1 MMSPRRRQS
10 ATAGPAPAGPRHQVG
25 RTGWAAGHGC
35 LRGSYEARSPPG
47 PLCRAPGRFTR
58 DWVFVYF
65 YSQSIHTTLSSVARR
80 RLSTRAGLQTVSR
93 PDIAIDLH
101 THRPRL
107 AWACLHCLSLISAWS
122 DVAPPLATC
131 CLLAALRPEPQISQP
146 SADPCLS
153 CRLALSCSP
162 VLRIVR
168 SCAWCDVCAPR
179 PRATASQP
187 PVPPAQHSSLPH
199 RPAPAHSPPRQTTL
213 SPNIFPHHLPPSP
226 LTSHSPPHIP
236 TSHTISA

>member
-1 MMSPRRRQS
+1 MVASGAPTRRGPRRGPCAGLPAGLL
-10 ATAGPAPAGPRHQVG
+10 ATGFSCISTHRVSIRPSHPSPDAVSRLAPASRLFLV
-25 RTGWAAGHGC
+25 RI
-35 LRGSYEARSPPG
+35 LR
-47 PLCRAPGRFTR
+47 
-58 DWVFVYF
+58 
-65 YSQSIHTTLSSVARR
+65 
-80 RLSTRAGLQTVSR
+80 STC
-93 PDIAIDLH
+93 

-213 SPNIFPHHLPPSP
+213 SPNIFPHHLAPSP

>member
-1 MMSPRRRQS
+1 MQ
-10 ATAGPAPAGPRHQVG
+10 G
-25 RTGWAAGHGC
+25 
-35 LRGSYEARSPPG
+35 
-47 PLCRAPGRFTR
+47 
-58 DWVFVYF
+58 
-65 YSQSIHTTLSSVARR
+65 
-80 RLSTRAGLQTVSR
+80 SR
-93 PDIAIDLH
+93 PVYSRLGLRVFLLTEYPYDPLIRRPTPSLDSRRPPDCFSSGYCDRLA
-101 THRPRL
+101 HRPRR

-179 PRATASQP
+179 PRASASQP

-199 RPAPAHSPPRQTTL
+199 RPAPRPLSPRQTTL
-213 SPNIFPHHLPPSP
+213 SPNNFPHHLPPS
-226 LTSHSPPHIP
+226 LP
-236 TSHTISA
+236 TSHTPYLRRTQSLDLD

>member
-1 MMSPRRRQS
+1 MPQGLLR
-10 ATAGPAPAGPRHQVG
+10 GEVPAGALVQ
-25 RTGWAAGHGC
+25 
-35 LRGSYEARSPPG
+35 GSRPVYSRLGFRVFLLTEYPYDPLIRRPTPSLDSRRPP
-47 PLCRAPGRFTR
+47 
-58 DWVFVYF
+58 DWF
-65 YSQSIHTTLSSVARR
+65 
-80 RLSTRAGLQTVSR
+80 SR

-131 CLLAALRPEPQISQP
+131 CLLAALPPEPQISQP